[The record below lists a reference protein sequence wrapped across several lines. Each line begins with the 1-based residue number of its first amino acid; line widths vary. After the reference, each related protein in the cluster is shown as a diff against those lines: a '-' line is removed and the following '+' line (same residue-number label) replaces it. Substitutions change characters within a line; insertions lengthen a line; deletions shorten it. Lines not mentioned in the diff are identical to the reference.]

1 MHDRT
6 AERNRR
12 RRERIL
18 EQYKIGYC
26 MPYCIAFV
34 NGTYENGKPLAD
46 KLLTRCYDFKFG
58 VMMADNRYRKW
69 QDKFNAIYHEC
80 MGIVLCEGV
89 KQE

>member
-1 MHDRT
+1 MSDKT

-12 RRERIL
+12 RREKIL

-34 NGTYENGKPLAD
+34 NNAPTVD
-46 KLLTRCYDFKFG
+46 KLLTRCMDFKFG
-58 VMMADNRYRKW
+58 VMMADSRYKKW
-69 QDKFNAIYHEC
+69 TEKFNDVYNEC
-80 MGIVLCEGV
+80 LGIVLGEGM